1 MNLLRIQ
8 DALKNAS
15 DQQLMALMQA
25 PDSTAPS
32 YLVLSEIRRR
42 KDMRAK
48 QAPQE
53 GSNRTVAEDL
63 TAPQEP
69 VGIQGLQGQDS
80 IDPDGVDAADGGVQG
95 MAAGGLA
102 SLRRYRDGGVVRMQ
116 VGGSPPTSPL
126 IPMGADLERDLAQ
139 RAAAAQREGAAQRA
153 ASANQ
158 SQSRFVTDAMAD
170 VRAQIEA
177 GVPVQDAINSTLNA
191 PSYRGRVTREQLPLS
206 IFNPPSPNINID
218 PEPGFGEINAGAGYG
233 EAFGNEPGPSGI
245 QYDSPIGPERP
256 AQRGGQ
262 QGQPGQG
269 QQGQGQPRPAGGG
282 GGGGGAPAGAGG
294 AEAGLPTMADIY
306 RQNQGLFA
314 DGIAALRERAQQ
326 ERVDPAA
333 RRNEAVNM
341 ALIEAGLR
349 IAGSRNPS
357 LVGAIGE
364 GALPAVQ
371 SYGQQLGQIRAEQ
384 REARRDELELAKQE
398 LNRQFAVG
406 QISATEYRTRMD
418 NITRT
423 NIADRQERAA
433 SARAAEAENRLD
445 QRAQI
450 QARLQ
455 ADDLR
460 RRGYYTP
467 EEFAALS
474 PQQQAVVREQR
485 SMGRPA
491 DTAGAGTVLNATVAE
506 IGRIRTEMDADPA
519 PRPTSSGYAEWQRRD
534 TERRERLRQ
543 AEQRRNLYESIV
555 VGGRAPGGGT
565 APGGG
570 QGSGISQFGG

>member
-15 DQQLMALMQA
+15 DQQLMQLMQA

-48 QAPQE
+48 QAPE
-53 GSNRTVAEDL
+53 GQSNRTVAEDL
-63 TAPQEP
+63 TAPEDQGIRGMQMPEEP
-69 VGIQGLQGQDS
+69 PQDVSDQSGIE
-80 IDPDGVDAADGGVQG
+80 A
-95 MAAGGLA
+95 M
-102 SLRRYRDGGVVRMQ
+102 REGGVVRMQ
-116 VGGSPPTSPL
+116 AGGELSRRPLSEMSPEELRELRRQFDFGALANRMPNLPGVRSAGRPQYTLEELAAEDFRRQSMNRPNQPSRFMEDPESAFANRSPDQMIVQAPTPAE
-126 IPMGADLERDLAQ
+126 PTTTTQAQTQPPPPATTTPTAPQPQPDPNAERNRTLDSLRSALPARPDENAER
-139 RAAAAQREGAAQRA
+139 RAAARGEG
-153 ASANQ
+153 
-158 SQSRFVTDAMAD
+158 
-170 VRAQIEA
+170 
-177 GVPVQDAINSTLNA
+177 
-191 PSYRGRVTREQLPLS
+191 
-206 IFNPPSPNINID
+206 
-218 PEPGFGEINAGAGYG
+218 
-233 EAFGNEPGPSGI
+233 
-245 QYDSPIGPERP
+245 
-256 AQRGGQ
+256 
-262 QGQPGQG
+262 
-269 QQGQGQPRPAGGG
+269 RPAGAAGAAA
-282 GGGGGAPAGAGG
+282 APAATEG
-294 AEAGLPTMADIY
+294 GLPTMADIY

-314 DGIAALRERAQQ
+314 DGIGALRERAQQ

-333 RRNEAVNM
+333 RRSEAVNM

-423 NIADRQERAA
+423 NIADRQERMVG
-433 SARAAEAENRLD
+433 ARAAEAD
-445 QRAQI
+445 ARADRRIEAQG
-450 QARLQ
+450 RLQ
-455 ADDLR
+455 ADELR

-467 EEFAALS
+467 EELAAMS
-474 PQQQAVVREQR
+474 PQQRALVQEQR

-491 DTAGAGTVLNATVAE
+491 DTAGAGTVLNATIAE
-506 IGRIRTEMDADPA
+506 IGRIRTEMDGDIA
-519 PRPTSSGYAEWQRRD
+519 PRPTSSGYADWQRRD
-534 TERRERLRQ
+534 AERRERLRV
-543 AEQRRNLYESIV
+543 AEERRTRLEDV
-555 VGGRAPGGGT
+555 VFLGRAPGGRT
-565 APGGG
+565 ATGGG